1 MFAPN
6 VFVLQS
12 VSTGA
17 YGAFSRQQNKRLLE
31 RKKKVY
37 SRKNVMMAHKQL
49 AITTKSKNRK
59 LVE

>member
-6 VFVLQS
+6 VFVLQG

-31 RKKKVY
+31 RKKKATVG
-37 SRKNVMMAHKQL
+37 KM
-49 AITTKSKNRK
+49 
-59 LVE
+59 

>member
-31 RKKKVY
+31 RKKNH

-49 AITTKSKNRK
+49 AITTK
-59 LVE
+59 